1 MEINNFK
8 INSFGK
14 LKNKE
19 INLNSKINI
28 IYGENESGKSTTLKF
43 ITAMLYGLSK
53 NKRGKDISDF
63 EKYTPWYN
71 DEFSGKISYTL
82 DNEKYFEV
90 YREFK
95 KKNPKIFNENL
106 EDISNGF
113 KNDKTKGI
121 EFFEEQTLIDEDTF
135 VNTCVIG
142 QEETKL
148 SRTSQANIIQKIGN
162 QISTGDDKI
171 SFKKSID
178 KINKQQLEKIGTSKT
193 SQKPI
198 NIIED
203 NIRKLEK
210 QKDELYEVEE
220 NVNILKN
227 NNNEIER
234 NFKSEEIKLELFKEY
249 KNKLNDNKIKIQQVN
264 FRRDLENEY
273 NEKINKIEEELK
285 ENKFANNSKNKKY
298 ILIVEIILF
307 ILLGLIS
314 VFTKNIILILLTL
327 ISLISIIGTLIISI
341 NNKKKKEQKN
351 KNKEILK
358 NNINELEEKRIE
370 EIESINNKYE
380 DELKE
385 EKVKLIYE
393 NIEFLGIDFIES
405 ALCMDYNEL
414 TVAIESKEKLINDLK
429 LKMNINKIEIEK
441 LEESKENLINVAERL
456 GQYYTEKKEL
466 EKLNDNYNIAKEC
479 LNNAYI
485 KMKNSISPKFKEEL
499 SKIINK
505 ISNDKY
511 KKIKFDDE
519 TGLTVEI
526 ENGDYISADRLS
538 VGTIEQMYL
547 SLRISAIK
555 EISKENMPI
564 ILDESFAYYDE
575 KRLENILK
583 YLATEINNQIII
595 LTCSKREEEL
605 LIKLNIEYNKI
616 NL

>member
-1 MEINNFK
+1 MKIKNLK

-19 INLNSKINI
+19 INLESKINI
-28 IYGENESGKSTTLKF
+28 IYGENEAGKSTVLKF

-71 DEFSGKISYTL
+71 DEFSGKISYSL
-82 DNEKYFEV
+82 DNEKNFEV

-95 KKNPKIFNENL
+95 KKNPKIYNESL
-106 EDISNGF
+106 EDISGEF

-121 EFFEEQTLIDEDTF
+121 EFFEEQTSIDEDTF
-135 VNTCVIG
+135 INTCVIG

-148 SRTSQANIIQKIGN
+148 SRASQSNIIQKIGN

-178 KINKQQLEKIGTSKT
+178 KINKQQLEKVGTSKT

-198 NIIED
+198 NIVVD
-203 NIRKLEK
+203 NIKKLEK
-210 QKDELYEVEE
+210 QKQELHEVENKINIFKNSNEDIE
-220 NVNILKN
+220 NDLKN
-227 NNNEIER
+227 
-234 NFKSEEIKLELFKEY
+234 EEIKLELFKEY
-249 KNKLNDNKIKIQQVN
+249 KNKLNENKIKIEQVN

-273 NEKINKIEEELK
+273 NEKINKIEEKLK
-285 ENKFANNSKNKKY
+285 ENKIDNNKSKRY
-298 ILIVEIILF
+298 ILIIEIILF
-307 ILLGLIS
+307 ILLSIIL
-314 VFTKNIILILLTL
+314 VFTKNIKIAILGL
-327 ISLISIIGTLIISI
+327 ISLSSIIVTIIINI
-341 NNKKKKEQKN
+341 NNKKKKEQKV
-351 KNKEILK
+351 KNKEVLK
-358 NNINELEEKRIE
+358 KDLNQVEENKLEQIEL
-370 EIESINNKYE
+370 INNKYE
-380 DELKE
+380 NEFKE
-385 EKVKLIYE
+385 EKEKIINEY
-393 NIEFLGIDFIES
+393 IEFLGIDFIES

-414 TVAIESKEKLINDLK
+414 TFAIESKEKLINDLK

-441 LEESKENLINVAERL
+441 LDDVKENLINVEEKL
-456 GQYYTEKKEL
+456 EQYYIDKEEL
-466 EKLNDNYNIAKEC
+466 EKLNNNYNIAKEC

-526 ENGDYISADRLS
+526 ENGDYMSADRLS
-538 VGTIEQMYL
+538 VGTIDQMYL

-555 EISKENMPI
+555 EISKEKMPI

-575 KRLENILK
+575 KRLESILK
-583 YLATEINNQIII
+583 YLAREIENQIII
-595 LTCSKREEEL
+595 LTCSKREEEIL
-605 LIKLNIEYNKI
+605 NKLNIEYNKI

>member
-1 MEINNFK
+1 MEINSFK

-19 INLNSKINI
+19 INLDSKINI

-82 DNEKYFEV
+82 DNEKLFEV

-106 EDISNGF
+106 EDISSEF

-203 NIRKLEK
+203 NIKKLEK

-249 KNKLNDNKIKIQQVN
+249 KNKLNENKIKIEQVN

-273 NEKINKIEEELK
+273 NEKINKIEEKLK
-285 ENKFANNSKNKKY
+285 DNEIENNSKNKKY
-298 ILIVEIILF
+298 ILIIELILF
-307 ILLGLIS
+307 ALLGLIS
-314 VFTKNIILILLTL
+314 VFTRSIILALL
-327 ISLISIIGTLIISI
+327 SLISIIITLIICI

-358 NNINELEEKRIE
+358 NNLNQLEEKKIE
-370 EIESINNKYE
+370 EIESINTKYDAEFKKEKENLINKY
-380 DELKE
+380 
-385 EKVKLIYE
+385 
-393 NIEFLGIDFIES
+393 IEFLSIDFIES

-414 TVAIESKEKLINDLK
+414 TVAIDTKEKLINDLK

-441 LEESKENLINVAERL
+441 LEEAKENLINIEEKL
-456 GQYYTEKKEL
+456 CQYYSEK
-466 EKLNDNYNIAKEC
+466 
-479 LNNAYI
+479 
-485 KMKNSISPKFKEEL
+485 
-499 SKIINK
+499 
-505 ISNDKY
+505 
-511 KKIKFDDE
+511 
-519 TGLTVEI
+519 
-526 ENGDYISADRLS
+526 
-538 VGTIEQMYL
+538 
-547 SLRISAIK
+547 
-555 EISKENMPI
+555 
-564 ILDESFAYYDE
+564 
-575 KRLENILK
+575 
-583 YLATEINNQIII
+583 
-595 LTCSKREEEL
+595 
-605 LIKLNIEYNKI
+605 
-616 NL
+616 

>member
-1 MEINNFK
+1 MKINNFK

-14 LKNKE
+14 LKDKE
-19 INLNSKINI
+19 INLDSKINI
-28 IYGENESGKSTTLKF
+28 IYGENEAGKSTVLKF
-43 ITAMLYGLSK
+43 ITAILYGLSK

-71 DEFSGKISYTL
+71 DEFSGKISYSL
-82 DNEKYFEV
+82 DNEKTFEV

-95 KKNPKIFNENL
+95 KKNPKIYNENL
-106 EDISNGF
+106 EDISSNF

-121 EFFEEQTLIDEDTF
+121 EFFEEQTLIDEETF
-135 VNTCVIG
+135 LNTCVIG

-148 SRTSQANIIQKIGN
+148 SKVSQANIIQKIGN

-171 SFKKSID
+171 SFKKSIE
-178 KINKQQLEKIGTSKT
+178 KINKQQLEKIGTTKT

-203 NIRKLEK
+203 NIKKLEK
-210 QKDELYEVEE
+210 QRQELYEVE
-220 NVNILKN
+220 NKINILKN
-227 NNNEIER
+227 SNDDIENNLN
-234 NFKSEEIKLELFKEY
+234 NEEIKLELFKDY
-249 KNKLNDNKIKIQQVN
+249 KSKLNENNIKIEQVN

-273 NEKINKIEEELK
+273 NEKINKIEEKLK
-285 ENKFANNSKNKKY
+285 ENKIDNKKSKKY
-298 ILIVEIILF
+298 ILIIEILVVV
-307 ILLGLIS
+307 LLSIIS
-314 VFTKNIILILLTL
+314 VFTKNIIIAILG
-327 ISLISIIGTLIISI
+327 IVSLISIIITVIA
-341 NNKKKKEQKN
+341 NKKKKQQKV
-351 KNKEILK
+351 KNKEVLK
-358 NNINELEEKRIE
+358 KDLNQLEENKLEQIE
-370 EIESINNKYE
+370 LINNKYE
-380 DELKE
+380 NEFQE
-385 EKVKLIYE
+385 EKEKLINKYKE
-393 NIEFLGIDFIES
+393 LLGIDFIES
-405 ALCMDYNEL
+405 ALCMDDNEL
-414 TVAIESKEKLINDLK
+414 IVATENKEKLINDLK
-429 LKMNINKIEIEK
+429 LKQNINKIEIEK
-441 LEESKENLINVAERL
+441 LEEAKENLINIEEKLER
-456 GQYYTEKKEL
+456 YYSDKEEL
-466 EKLNDNYNIAKEC
+466 EKLNNNYNIAKEC

-526 ENGDYISADRLS
+526 ENGDYVSADRLS
-538 VGTIEQMYL
+538 IGTIDQMYL

-583 YLATEINNQIII
+583 YLAGEIENQIII
-595 LTCSKREEEL
+595 LTCSKREEEIL
-605 LIKLNIEYNKI
+605 NKLNIQYNKI
-616 NL
+616 IL